1 MQVYTELVAPSAV
14 THSLSL
20 SLTSATS
27 SNLVVAKGSLLQI
40 FETRTIAAEL
50 DRQNQTQ
57 QVPPVPAAAA
67 EPDFDVRGGHDD
79 DALEASFF
87 GAAEAPLLLRDRSQH
102 TKLVLVAELPVAGT
116 IIGLARLK
124 LPHTSSGGEAL
135 LLAYRGAKMCL
146 TEWNPRRAAL
156 ETVSIHFY
164 EKDELQGA
172 PWELPFGEYVNYLE
186 ADPASRCAAF
196 KFGSRN
202 LAILPFRQAE
212 EDLEMEDWD
221 EALDGP
227 KPPKEASLATNGD
240 ANGDAN
246 GTQSQHSPSFVLRLP
261 LLDPTLLHPVHLAFL
276 HQYREPTFGI
286 LSSAQ
291 STSIALGFRDHL
303 TYKVFT
309 LDLKQRASTT
319 ILSVTG
325 LPQDL
330 SRVIP
335 LPTPVGGALLVGA
348 NELIHIDQ
356 SGKANGVAVNPMAR
370 QMTSF
375 SLNDQSELNYRLE
388 GCAIEPVSMESGELL
403 LILNDAS
410 LAIISFKIDGRTVSG
425 ISLVPVSQEN
435 GGNLLKSRV
444 SCISRIGKSSMFIGS
459 EYGDSVV
466 LGWSRKQS
474 QEKRKKSRVLDAELA
489 LDVDDIDLD
498 DFDEDDDLYGT
509 ESTAAKPSLA
519 TNGVTKGGELIFRLQ
534 DSLLCLAPIHDVAP
548 GKAVFPLDSE
558 EVVLRDGVT
567 SELQLACAVGRGKA
581 GAIAILNREIQPKI
595 IGRFEFPEARG
606 FWTMCVKKPLPKAL
620 GSNAVVSSEYDS
632 MELYDRFM
640 IVAKVDLD
648 GYETSDVYALTDAG
662 FESLK
667 DTEFEPAAGFTVMA
681 GTMGKQMRIIQVLK
695 SEVRC
700 YDGDLGL
707 SQILPMMDE
716 DTGAEPRVVS
726 ASIADPYLMVI
737 RDDNSIFIAK
747 IDSNDELD
755 EVEKDK
761 GPLASIKWQTGC
773 LYADHDGHFQ
783 PKQPDE
789 GSSPRILMFLMSTTG
804 ALHIYDLDNL
814 SEPVYVAEGLTSTP
828 PFLSANFTG
837 RKAAAKETLTEILVA
852 DLGDVVAKSPYL
864 ILRHDT
870 DDLTLYEPVRYHE
883 PNSSSAPLSDTLF
896 FKKST
901 NSTIAK
907 SAPASDKEDDE
918 TQQKRFV
925 PLQLCANVGGY
936 SAVFLSGDSPSFILK
951 SAKSIPR
958 IVGLQGQGV
967 QGMSTFHTEGCD
979 RGFIYADIKGIARV
993 SQLPTDTNYAEL
1005 GISVKKIPLDCDV
1018 NRVSFH
1024 SHTATYIAACST
1036 REPFEL
1042 PKDDDYH
1049 KEWARET
1056 VNFAPTMPRGILK
1069 LISPAAWT
1077 VIHSLDLESCET
1089 IESMMALHLEISE
1102 ETKERRMVVAVG
1114 SAICKG
1120 EDLPT
1125 RGRVQVFDIVT
1136 VIPEPGRPETNKRLK
1151 LLAKEELPRGGVT
1164 SLSEIGTSGLLLIA
1178 QGQKCMVRGLRED
1191 GGLLPVAFLDMNC
1204 HILGVRELR
1213 GTGLCLMADA
1223 FKGMWFAGYTEEPYT
1238 FKVLGKSGG
1247 QIPMLVADFLPDG
1260 EDLNMIGVDAD
1271 GDLHVFEFNPDH
1283 PKSLQGHLL
1292 LHRTTFSL
1300 SPNEPT
1306 TTVLLE
1312 RTIPASQPQPQGTTG
1327 AETPHTLL
1335 LSCPTGQLA
1344 ALTPLSESAYRR
1356 LLSLAN
1362 QLMPAVV
1369 PYGGLHSKAHR
1380 LPEGRGAQSHA
1391 RAVGVET
1398 AASGRMI
1405 VDGAVLARWT
1415 ELGAAKRAEMATK
1428 SGYDDLNEMRD
1439 ELEGVLGWSGM
1450 AYF

>member
-20 SLTSATS
+20 PLTSAS
-27 SNLVVAKGSLLQI
+27 ANNLVVAKGSLLQI
-40 FETRTIAAEL
+40 FETRTLAAEL
-50 DRQNQTQ
+50 DPQYQPA
-57 QVPPVPAAAA
+57 PPTTKN
-67 EPDFDVRGGHDD
+67 ESDFDMRGGGGGGLDSGFE
-79 DALEASFF
+79 LVGGET
-87 GAAEAPLLLRDRSQH
+87 LLLRDRAQN
-102 TKLVLVAELPVAGT
+102 TKLVLVAEIPVAGT
-116 IIGLARLK
+116 VIGLARLK
-124 LPHTSSGGEAL
+124 LQNTESGGEAL

-146 TEWNPRRAAL
+146 TEWNPQKAAL
-156 ETVSIHFY
+156 DTVSIHYY

-202 LAILPFRQAE
+202 LAILPFRQSE

-227 KPPKEASLATNGD
+227 KPAKEAALATNGD
-240 ANGDAN
+240 DHE
-246 GTQSQHSPSFVLRLP
+246 TESQHSPSFVLRLP

-291 STSIALGFRDHL
+291 STSIALGFRDHM

-330 SRVIP
+330 KRVIP
-335 LPTPVGGALLVGA
+335 LPTPVGGALLVGE

-375 SLNDQSELNYRLE
+375 SLGDQSELNYRLE
-388 GCAIEPVSMESGELL
+388 GCAIEPISMESGELL

-425 ISLVPVSQEN
+425 ISLAAVSQEN
-435 GGNLLKSRV
+435 GGKLLKSRV
-444 SCISRIGKSSMFIGS
+444 SCISRIGKASMFIGS
-459 EYGDSVV
+459 ESGDSVV

-474 QEKRKKSRVLDAELA
+474 QEKRKKSRALDTDLA
-489 LDVDDIDLD
+489 LDVEDIDLDD

-509 ESTAAKPSLA
+509 ESAAAKPSQA
-519 TNGVTKGGELIFRLQ
+519 GAGAMKGGEPVFRLQ
-534 DSLLCLAPIHDVAP
+534 DALLCLAPIHDVAP
-548 GKAVFPLDSE
+548 GKAVFPSDSE
-558 EVVLRDGVT
+558 EAFLRDGVT

-581 GAIAILNREIQPKI
+581 GAIAILNREIQPKV

-606 FWTMCVKKPLPKAL
+606 FWAMCVKKPVPKAL
-620 GSNAVVSSEYDS
+620 GSSAVISSEYDS
-632 MELYDRFM
+632 TEQYDRFM

-681 GTMGKQMRIIQVLK
+681 GTMGKQMRIVQVLK

-707 SQILPMMDE
+707 SQILPMLDE

-726 ASIADPYLMVI
+726 ASIADPYLMII
-737 RDDNSIFIAK
+737 RDDNSVFIAK
-747 IDSNDELD
+747 IGSNDELE

-761 GPLASIKWQTGC
+761 GRLVSTKWQTGC
-773 LYADHDGHFQ
+773 LYTDYDGTFQ
-783 PKQPDE
+783 AKQPDDNA
-789 GSSPRILMFLMSTTG
+789 SPRTMMFLMSTAG
-804 ALHIYDLDNL
+804 ALHMYDLDNL
-814 SEPVYVAEGLTSTP
+814 SDPVYVAEGLTSTP

-852 DLGDVVAKSPYL
+852 DLGDVVSKSPFL

-870 DDLTLYEPVRYHE
+870 DDLTLYEPVRYQE
-883 PNSSSAPLSDTLF
+883 PNSSSPPLSDTLF
-896 FKKST
+896 FKKSA

-907 SAPASDKEDDE
+907 SASASDKEEDE
-918 TQQKRFV
+918 TQQRRFV
-925 PLQLCANVGGY
+925 PLQPCGNVGGY
-936 SAVFLSGDSPSFILK
+936 STVFLSGDSPSFVLK

-967 QGMSTFHTEGCD
+967 QGMSTFHTAGCD
-979 RGFIYADIKGIARV
+979 RGFIYADTKGIARV
-993 SQLPTDTNYAEL
+993 CQLPTDTNYAEL

-1049 KEWARET
+1049 KEWAREA
-1056 VNFAPTMPRGILK
+1056 VSFAPTMPRGMLK

-1102 ETKERRMVVAVG
+1102 ETKERRMLVAVG

-1151 LLAKEELPRGGVT
+1151 LQAKEELPRGGVT

-1260 EDLNMIGVDAD
+1260 EDLSMIGVDAD
-1271 GDLHVFEFNPDH
+1271 GDLHVFEFDPDH

-1312 RTIPASQPQPQGTTG
+1312 RTIPASQPQPKGTTG

-1356 LLSLAN
+1356 LLSLTN
-1362 QLMPAVV
+1362 QVLPAVV
-1369 PYGGLHSKAHR
+1369 PHGGLHPKAHR
-1380 LPEGRGAQSHA
+1380 LPEGRGAQSHS

-1415 ELGAAKRAEMATK
+1415 ELGAAKRAEMALK
-1428 SGYDDLNEMRD
+1428 SGYDDVHEMRG

>member
-20 SLTSATS
+20 SFTSAS
-27 SNLVVAKGSLLQI
+27 ANNLIVAKGSLLQI
-40 FETRTIAAEL
+40 FETRTVSAEL
-50 DRQNQTQ
+50 DPRYQPEQTQ
-57 QVPPVPAAAA
+57 PDNKT
-67 EPDFDVRGGHDD
+67 DFDIRANDD
-79 DALEASFF
+79 DGLEASFL
-87 GAAEAPLLLRDRSQH
+87 GGETLLLRDRAQN
-102 TKLVLVAELPVAGT
+102 TKLVLVAEIPVAGT
-116 IIGLARLK
+116 VIGLARLK
-124 LPHTSSGGEAL
+124 LQNTASGGEAL

-146 TEWNPRRAAL
+146 TEWNPQKASL
-156 ETVSIHFY
+156 DTVSIHYY

-186 ADPASRCAAF
+186 SDPASRCAAF

-227 KPPKEASLATNGD
+227 KPTKESALATNGD
-240 ANGDAN
+240 AHGKE
-246 GTQSQHSPSFVLRLP
+246 SQHSPSFVLRLP

-291 STSIALGFRDHL
+291 STSVALGFKDHL

-330 SRVIP
+330 KKVIP
-335 LPTPVGGALLVGA
+335 LPTPVGGALLVGE

-375 SLNDQSELNYRLE
+375 SLGDQSELNYRLE
-388 GCAIEPVSMESGELL
+388 GCVIEPISMETGELL
-403 LILNDAS
+403 LILNDGS
-410 LAIISFKIDGRTVSG
+410 LSIISFKIDGRTVSG
-425 ISLVPVSQEN
+425 ISLAPVLQEN
-435 GGNLLKSRV
+435 GGAILRSRV
-444 SCISRIGKSSMFIGS
+444 SCISRIGKAAMFIGS
-459 EYGDSVV
+459 ESGDSVV

-474 QEKRKKSRVLDAELA
+474 QEKRKKSRIIDADLA

-498 DFDEDDDLYGT
+498 DDDDEDDDLYGT
-509 ESTAAKPSLA
+509 ESAAAKPSQSA
-519 TNGVTKGGELIFRLQ
+519 SGGVKGGELSFRLQ

-548 GKAVFPLDSE
+548 GKAVFPPDSE
-558 EVVLRDGVT
+558 EAVLREGVT

-581 GAIAILNREIQPKI
+581 GAIAILNHDIQPKV

-606 FWTMCVKKPLPKAL
+606 FWTMCVKKPAPKAL

-632 MELYDRFM
+632 TDQYDRFM

-648 GYETSDVYALTDAG
+648 GYETSDVYALTAAG
-662 FESLK
+662 FESMK

-716 DTGAEPRVVS
+716 ETGAEPRVVS
-726 ASIADPYLMVI
+726 ASIADPYLMII
-737 RDDNSIFIAK
+737 RDDNSVFIAK
-747 IDSNDELD
+747 IGSNDELE
-755 EVEKDK
+755 EVEKADSA
-761 GPLASIKWQTGC
+761 LASTKWQTGC
-773 LYADHDGHFQ
+773 LYADHSGVFQ
-783 PKQPDE
+783 SLQRKE
-789 GSSPRILMFLMSTTG
+789 GDTSAPTVMMFLMNAAG
-804 ALHIYDLDNL
+804 ALHVYDLTDL
-814 SEPVYVAEGLTSTP
+814 SQPVYVAEGLTSTP

-837 RKAAAKETLTEILVA
+837 RKAAAKESLTEILVA
-852 DLGDVVAKSPYL
+852 DLGDVVAKSPHL

-870 DDLTLYEPVRYHE
+870 DDLTIYEPVYHRE
-883 PNSSSAPLSDTLF
+883 PNASSVPLSELLS
-896 FKKST
+896 FKKCT

-907 SAPASDKEDDE
+907 SAPVEEKEDDDTE
-918 TQQKRFV
+918 QRRFV
-925 PLQLCANVGGY
+925 PLQPCDNVGGY
-936 SAVFLSGDSPSFILK
+936 STVFLSGDSPSFVLK

-967 QGMSTFHTEGCD
+967 QGMCAFHTEGCD
-979 RGFIYADIKGIARV
+979 RGFIYADMKGIARV

-1036 REPFEL
+1036 QEPFEL

-1049 KEWARET
+1049 KEWAKET
-1056 VNFAPTMPRGILK
+1056 VSFAPTMPRGILK

-1136 VIPEPGRPETNKRLK
+1136 VIPEPGRPETNKKLK
-1151 LLAKEELPRGGVT
+1151 LQAKEELPRGGVT
-1164 SLSEIGTSGLLLIA
+1164 SLSEIGTSGLLLLA

-1204 HILGVRELR
+1204 HILSVRELR
-1213 GTGLCLMADA
+1213 GTGLCLMADG

-1260 EDLNMIGVDAD
+1260 EDLSMIGVDAD
-1271 GDLHVFEFNPDH
+1271 GDLHVFEFNPDRKCH
-1283 PKSLQGHLL
+1283 ST
-1292 LHRTTFSL
+1292 HRNHRSTNISTRPQITSRTPATAPYHIL
-1300 SPNEPT
+1300 S
-1306 TTVLLE
+1306 V
-1312 RTIPASQPQPQGTTG
+1312 
-1327 AETPHTLL
+1327 
-1335 LSCPTGQLA
+1335 
-1344 ALTPLSESAYRR
+1344 
-1356 LLSLAN
+1356 
-1362 QLMPAVV
+1362 
-1369 PYGGLHSKAHR
+1369 
-1380 LPEGRGAQSHA
+1380 AQ
-1391 RAVGVET
+1391 
-1398 AASGRMI
+1398 
-1405 VDGAVLARWT
+1405 
-1415 ELGAAKRAEMATK
+1415 
-1428 SGYDDLNEMRD
+1428 
-1439 ELEGVLGWSGM
+1439 
-1450 AYF
+1450 

>member
-20 SLTSATS
+20 PLTSAS
-27 SNLVVAKGSLLQI
+27 ANNLVVAKGSLLQI
-40 FETRTIAAEL
+40 FETRTLAAEL
-50 DRQNQTQ
+50 DPQYQPA
-57 QVPPVPAAAA
+57 PPTTKN
-67 EPDFDVRGGHDD
+67 ESDFDMRGGGGGGLDSGFE
-79 DALEASFF
+79 LVGGET
-87 GAAEAPLLLRDRSQH
+87 LLLRDRAQN
-102 TKLVLVAELPVAGT
+102 TKLVLVAEIPVAGT
-116 IIGLARLK
+116 VIGLARLK
-124 LPHTSSGGEAL
+124 LQNTESGGEAL

-146 TEWNPRRAAL
+146 TEWNPQKAAL
-156 ETVSIHFY
+156 DTVSIHYY

-227 KPPKEASLATNGD
+227 KPVKEAALATNGD
-240 ANGDAN
+240 DHE
-246 GTQSQHSPSFVLRLP
+246 TESQHSPSFVLRLP
-261 LLDPTLLHPVHLAFL
+261 LLDSTLLHPVHLAFL

-291 STSIALGFRDHL
+291 STSIALGFRDHM

-330 SRVIP
+330 KRVIP
-335 LPTPVGGALLVGA
+335 LPTPVGGALLVGE

-375 SLNDQSELNYRLE
+375 SLGDQSELNYRLE
-388 GCAIEPVSMESGELL
+388 GCAIEPISMESGELL

-425 ISLVPVSQEN
+425 ISLAAVSQEN

-444 SCISRIGKSSMFIGS
+444 SCISRIGKASMFIGS
-459 EYGDSVV
+459 ESGDSVV

-474 QEKRKKSRVLDAELA
+474 QEKRKKSRALDTDLA
-489 LDVDDIDLD
+489 LDVEDIDLDD

-509 ESTAAKPSLA
+509 ESAAAKPSQA
-519 TNGVTKGGELIFRLQ
+519 GAGATKGGEPVFRLQ
-534 DSLLCLAPIHDVAP
+534 DALLCLAPIHDVAP
-548 GKAVFPLDSE
+548 GKAVFPSDSE
-558 EVVLRDGVT
+558 EAFLRDGVT

-581 GAIAILNREIQPKI
+581 GAIAILNREIQPKV

-606 FWTMCVKKPLPKAL
+606 FWAMCVKKPVPKAL
-620 GSNAVVSSEYDS
+620 GSSAVISSEYDS
-632 MELYDRFM
+632 TEQYDRFM

-681 GTMGKQMRIIQVLK
+681 GTMGKQMRIVQVLK

-707 SQILPMMDE
+707 SQILPMLDE

-726 ASIADPYLMVI
+726 ASIADPHLMII
-737 RDDNSIFIAK
+737 RDDNSVFIAK
-747 IDSNDELD
+747 IGSNDELE

-761 GPLASIKWQTGC
+761 GPLVSTKWQTGC
-773 LYADHDGHFQ
+773 LYTDYDGTFQ
-783 PKQPDE
+783 AEKPDDNA
-789 GSSPRILMFLMSTTG
+789 SPRTMMFLMSTAG
-804 ALHIYDLDNL
+804 ALHMYDLDNL

-852 DLGDVVAKSPYL
+852 DLGDVVSKSPFL

-870 DDLTLYEPVRYHE
+870 DDLTLYEPVRYQE
-883 PNSSSAPLSDTLF
+883 PNSSSPPLSDTLF
-896 FKKST
+896 FKKSA

-907 SAPASDKEDDE
+907 SA
-918 TQQKRFV
+918 V
-925 PLQLCANVGGY
+925 C
-936 SAVFLSGDSPSFILK
+936 
-951 SAKSIPR
+951 
-958 IVGLQGQGV
+958 
-967 QGMSTFHTEGCD
+967 
-979 RGFIYADIKGIARV
+979 
-993 SQLPTDTNYAEL
+993 QLPTDTNYAEL

-1049 KEWARET
+1049 KEWAREA
-1056 VNFAPTMPRGILK
+1056 VSFAPTMPRGMLK

-1102 ETKERRMVVAVG
+1102 ETKERRMLVAVG

-1151 LLAKEELPRGGVT
+1151 LQAKEELPRGGVT

-1260 EDLNMIGVDAD
+1260 EDLSMIGVDAD
-1271 GDLHVFEFNPDH
+1271 GDLHVFEFDPDH

-1312 RTIPASQPQPQGTTG
+1312 RTIPASQPQPKGTTG

-1356 LLSLAN
+1356 LLSLTN
-1362 QLMPAVV
+1362 QVLPAVV
-1369 PYGGLHSKAHR
+1369 PHGGLHPKAHR
-1380 LPEGRGAQSHA
+1380 LPEGRGAQSHS

-1415 ELGAAKRAEMATK
+1415 ELGAAKRAEMALK
-1428 SGYDDLNEMRD
+1428 SGYDDVHEMRG